1 MHFINLQ
8 KYYPLISAIFVLI
21 LIASFFLW
29 PQNSGVFAI
38 AIIILGFGMSLAL
51 IIQRNCDANAQSNV
65 SRAVIIRNV
74 TIDALGLILVI
85 CAAGFVGRAI
95 SLWAGNVVMP
105 SQPDWGIFLGPVI
118 GLSLAFATGWG

>member
-1 MHFINLQ
+1 MSFINIQ
-8 KYYPLISAIFVLI
+8 KHYQAVSLIFLLI
-21 LIASFFLW
+21 LISSFFLW
-29 PQNSGVFAI
+29 PENSGFFAI

-51 IIQRNCDANAQSNV
+51 IIQRNCEANAQSNV

-105 SQPDWGIFLGPVI
+105 SQPDWGIFLGPVA
-118 GLSLAFATGWG
+118 GLSLAFATG